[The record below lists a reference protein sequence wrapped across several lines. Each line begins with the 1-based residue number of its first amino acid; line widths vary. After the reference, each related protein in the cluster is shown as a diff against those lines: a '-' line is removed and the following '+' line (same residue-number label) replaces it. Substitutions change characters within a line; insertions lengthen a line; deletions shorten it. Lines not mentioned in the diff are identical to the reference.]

1 MPSRSK
7 KITQATLNSSYIE
20 FFFCFAVSGHLCY
33 YSQGCYSLENYI
45 KKIYIYNN
53 RNTKKRKILMITK
66 NSQKKKEFSQVE
78 KHTENNKSTTSS
90 KENKYT
96 KTLCK

>member
-1 MPSRSK
+1 
-7 KITQATLNSSYIE
+7 
-20 FFFCFAVSGHLCY
+20 
-33 YSQGCYSLENYI
+33 
-45 KKIYIYNN
+45 
-53 RNTKKRKILMITK
+53 MITK